1 MRADRLHGCLQTAF
15 RWGALLT
22 LCAAPT
28 QWTLIDNPRLGPADL
43 LLAATAGVWGLD
55 ILVTRGWRRLWA
67 ARPHWTHLLF
77 TVCVGAAA
85 CGAADC
91 GEAFKELVQIIEY
104 FIVGTLVF
112 TAFLRERDG
121 AAGTGSRRVG
131 MPLFPALGAV
141 TAAVLALAAL
151 QYIAPEGH
159 RSIARFAEPKTL
171 DVIVNVLGGWQS
183 PLLVGGTFG
192 NRNVLGGFLALALP
206 LCCAGALRPVPGLAR
221 LRIGPCGFLTSTTV
235 LLLAGIGLRPLDAE
249 RLGRVACAALLLAGL
264 ALNLSGASY
273 WAVVVVIAAMAAA
286 RGARTFIPIAAAL
299 VLWQAAVLPR
309 LPRENDLCH
318 FESVALY
325 DSAGQPARRYPEWQ
339 AAASM
344 ILTHPWL
351 GVGPGNYQRQVGPFY
366 GQVPN
371 ATGPA
376 EPDIQNLYLV
386 LGATCGLP
394 ALLAFWALL
403 ATAAAAAHR
412 TGRLGAAAALAA
424 FAAAAVWHPLLVRGL
439 GLPLVFVLAL
449 ARHPLQEKASDG
461 PDPV

>member
-1 MRADRLHGCLQTAF
+1 MKAERLHGCLQTAF

-28 QWTLIDNPRLGPADL
+28 QWTLINNPRLGPADL

-55 ILVTRGWRRLWA
+55 ILLTRGWRRLWA

-77 TVCVGAAA
+77 AVCVGAAA
-85 CGAADC
+85 CVAASR

-104 FIVGTLVF
+104 FIVGAMVF
-112 TAFLRERDG
+112 TAFLHERDS
-121 AAGTGSRRVG
+121 AVADASRRAAL
-131 MPLFPALGAV
+131 PLFPVLGAV

-151 QYIAPEGH
+151 QYVAAEGH

-192 NRNVLGGFLALALP
+192 NRNVLGGFLTLALP
-206 LCCAGALRPVPGLAR
+206 LAAAGTLGGARGIVARGGCAL
-221 LRIGPCGFLTSTTV
+221 
-235 LLLAGIGLRPLDAE
+235 
-249 RLGRVACAALLLAGL
+249 LLLAGL
-264 ALNLSGASY
+264 ALNLSGAAY
-273 WAVVVVIAAMAAA
+273 WAVVIAVTALAAA
-286 RGARTFIPIAAAL
+286 RGARTFIPVAAAL

-403 ATAAAAAHR
+403 ATAAVAAHR
-412 TGRLGAAAALAA
+412 TRRPGAAAALAA

-449 ARHPLQEKASDG
+449 SRHPLQEKASDG
-461 PDPV
+461 PLPV

>member
-1 MRADRLHGCLQTAF
+1 MKAERLHGCLQTAF

-28 QWTLIDNPRLGPADL
+28 QWTLINNPRLGPADL

-55 ILVTRGWRRLWA
+55 ILLTRGWRRLWA

-77 TVCVGAAA
+77 AVCVGAAA
-85 CGAADC
+85 CVAASR

-104 FIVGTLVF
+104 FIVGAMVF
-112 TAFLRERDG
+112 TAFLHERDS
-121 AAGTGSRRVG
+121 AVADASRRAAL
-131 MPLFPALGAV
+131 PLFPVLGAV

-151 QYIAPEGH
+151 QYVAAEGH

-206 LCCAGALRPVPGLAR
+206 LAAAGALGGAR
-221 LRIGPCGFLTSTTV
+221 
-235 LLLAGIGLRPLDAE
+235 GI
-249 RLGRVACAALLLAGL
+249 VARGGCALLLLAGL
-264 ALNLSGASY
+264 ALTLSGAAY
-273 WAVVVVIAAMAAA
+273 WAVVIAVAALAAA
-286 RGARTFIPIAAAL
+286 RGVRTFIPVAAAL
-299 VLWQAAVLPR
+299 VLWQTAVLPR

-403 ATAAAAAHR
+403 ATAAATAHR
-412 TGRLGAAAALAA
+412 TGRPGAAAALAA

-461 PDPV
+461 TDPV

>member
-1 MRADRLHGCLQTAF
+1 MKTGRLHGWLQVTF

-22 LCAAPT
+22 LCTAPT
-28 QWTLIDNPRLGPADL
+28 QWTLITNPRLGLADL

-55 ILVTRGWRRLWA
+55 ILLTRGWRRLWA

-77 TVCVGAAA
+77 TLCAAA
-85 CGAADC
+85 AVCTAVDR
-91 GEAFKELVQIIEY
+91 GEALKELVQIFEY
-104 FIVGTLVF
+104 FIVGAMVF
-112 TAFLRERDG
+112 AAFLRERDDTALVG
-121 AAGTGSRRVG
+121 ARLVSHP
-131 MPLFPALGAV
+131 PLFPTLGVV
-141 TAAVLALAAL
+141 TAVVLALAL
-151 QYIAPEGH
+151 VQYFSPAGH
-159 RSIARFAEPKTL
+159 RSIACFAEPKTL
-171 DVIVNVLGGWQS
+171 DIIVNVLGGRES

-192 NRNVLGGFLALALP
+192 NRNVLGGFMTLALP
-206 LCCAGALRPVPGLAR
+206 LAAAGALGAVRGIAA
-221 LRIGPCGFLTSTTV
+221 RIG
-235 LLLAGIGLRPLDAE
+235 
-249 RLGRVACAALLLAGL
+249 CALLLLAGL
-264 ALNLSGASY
+264 TVILSGAAY
-273 WAVVVVIAAMAAA
+273 WAVIIAVVALAAA
-286 RGARTFIPIAAAL
+286 RGVKVFIPVALVL
-299 VLWQAAVLPR
+299 VLWQACVLPN

-325 DSAGQPARRYPEWQ
+325 DDAGQPTRRYPEWQ

-394 ALLAFWALL
+394 ALLAFGALL
-403 ATAAAAAHR
+403 TTAIGSAQKA
-412 TGRLGAAAALAA
+412 GRAGVVAALAA
-424 FAAAAVWHPLLVRGL
+424 FSLACVWHPLLVRGL

-449 ARHPLQEKASDG
+449 ARHPQQEKVPDG
-461 PDPV
+461 PVPL